1 MFEEIYLTEAKN
13 FGNLINL
20 AYDPDT
26 PTFNKPYVEHEGNKH
41 EINKNEEKEEF
52 RDKEEFEDK
61 GSKEEL

>member
-13 FGNLINL
+13 FGKLIIL

-26 PTFNKPYVEHEGNKH
+26 PTFNKPYVEHEEREH
-41 EINKNEEKEEF
+41 EKNKNEDREEF
-52 RDKEEFEDK
+52 EDKEDLEDK